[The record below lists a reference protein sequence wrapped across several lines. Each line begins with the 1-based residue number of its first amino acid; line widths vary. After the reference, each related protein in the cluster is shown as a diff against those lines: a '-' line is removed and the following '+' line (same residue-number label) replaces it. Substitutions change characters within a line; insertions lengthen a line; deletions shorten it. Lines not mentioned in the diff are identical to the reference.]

1 MSAGEYWEGDAGLPR
16 AYYRANELRIQR
28 RSEEM
33 WLQGLYNYRA
43 FSVVIGNVFKK
54 KGAKAEKYLE
64 EPIRLIPLTEEEKRE
79 KAKRER
85 EKVIAYFNGL
95 QKKFEKDKNVPS
107 V

>member
-1 MSAGEYWEGDAGLPR
+1 MSAGEYWEGDAGLSR

-64 EPIRLIPLTEEEKRE
+64 EPIRLIPLTAEEKKKKAEEERQ
-79 KAKRER
+79 
-85 EKVIAYFNGL
+85 KVIAYFNDL
-95 QKKFEKDKNVPS
+95 QKKFEKHKSVPS